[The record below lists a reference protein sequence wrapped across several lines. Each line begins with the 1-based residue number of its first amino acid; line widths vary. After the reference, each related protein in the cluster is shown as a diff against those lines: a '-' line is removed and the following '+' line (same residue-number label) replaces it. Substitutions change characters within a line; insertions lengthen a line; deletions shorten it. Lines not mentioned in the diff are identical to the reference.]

1 VSVPFRESN
10 NTKCF
15 FCNKNKQCDMCLTQ
29 YYNIQNLGLRVKNK
43 VLIKHSEV
51 VISNML
57 DNANVLETF
66 CLITDMW
73 SFHVNK

>member
-1 VSVPFRESN
+1 
-10 NTKCF
+10 
-15 FCNKNKQCDMCLTQ
+15 MCLTQ